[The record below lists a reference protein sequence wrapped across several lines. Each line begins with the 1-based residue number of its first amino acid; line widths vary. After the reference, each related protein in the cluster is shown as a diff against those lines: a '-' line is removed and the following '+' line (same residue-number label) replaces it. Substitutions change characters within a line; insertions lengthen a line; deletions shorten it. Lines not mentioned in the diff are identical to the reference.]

1 MESSNKNDRNNEQ
14 ESLYESWMNLQ
25 HEELRELEQ
34 AAAANSPKDE
44 HKQTQLIEKI
54 INHFQDYSN
63 NRSRLAQ
70 KDVSPFFAPTSCT
83 PLENSVL
90 WIGGCRPSSFIRL
103 IYALFCGMEIE
114 SHITQFLQG
123 ITANGELPKFTAE
136 QMNMVDELQSK
147 TIREEGKLSS
157 RLASLQE
164 AIIDQPLIS
173 KSKKKKDD
181 GDDDVVCENA
191 DEPLDKH
198 NKYMAAIME
207 EADELRMKTLKE
219 IVVILEPDQAV
230 EYLAA
235 AKKIR
240 LCLQQWG
247 KKREHDSTN

>member
-1 MESSNKNDRNNEQ
+1 MTSSNNKNNEQ
-14 ESLYESWMNLQ
+14 ECLHESWMNLQ
-25 HEELRELEQ
+25 HAELRELEQ
-34 AAAANSPKDE
+34 AAAANRPKDE
-44 HKQTQLIEKI
+44 QKQTQLIEKI
-54 INHFQDYSN
+54 IKHFQDYCT

-90 WIGGCRPSSFIRL
+90 WICGCRPSSFIRL
-103 IYALFCGMEIE
+103 IFTLFCGVEIE
-114 SHITQFLQG
+114 SYITQFLQG
-123 ITANGELPKFTAE
+123 ITRNGEIHEFTAK

-147 TIREEGKLSS
+147 TIREERKLSS
-157 RLASLQE
+157 RLAN
-164 AIIDQPLIS
+164 
-173 KSKKKKDD
+173 
-181 GDDDVVCENA
+181 CENA
-191 DEPLDKH
+191 DEPLDKY

-240 LCLQQWG
+240 LCIQQWG
-247 KKREHDSTN
+247 KKRDHDNTNSCN